1 MAEQQPLISVIT
13 PVYNAQDFLSATIE
27 SVLAQTYSHW
37 ELLLMMD
44 AKSSDRSLLIAREWA
59 ARDQRIKVLES
70 PEHQGVANNRNQGI
84 AKASGAY
91 MAFLDSDDL
100 WRPEKLK
107 KQLQFMQINQST
119 FSCHSYQQM
128 SAAGQELQVIR
139 RVPSQICYDD
149 LLKEN
154 VIGCLTVMVES
165 ALLKRHPFKK
175 DIPHEDFI
183 LWLDLLKEVPV
194 AHGLDENLAQY
205 RVLPQSRSGDKKR
218 SALDRW
224 HLYRHV
230 LKLPLAKSLY
240 CFAWYAFKALRVR
253 L

>member
-1 MAEQQPLISVIT
+1 MAEQHPLISVIT

-27 SVLAQTYSHW
+27 AVVAQTYSHW

-44 AKSSDRSLLIAREWA
+44 AKNSDRSLLIAREWA
-59 ARDQRIKVLES
+59 SRDPRIKVLES

-84 AKASGAY
+84 MKASGRY
-91 MAFLDSDDL
+91 IAFLDSDDV
-100 WRPEKLK
+100 WRPEKLQ
-107 KQLQFMQINQST
+107 KQLLFMQKAQSL

-128 SAAGQELQVIR
+128 SATGQELPVVR
-139 RVPSQICYDD
+139 RVPSQIGYDD

-165 ALLKRHPFKK
+165 SLLKRHQFKK
-175 DIPHEDFI
+175 GIPHEDFI
-183 LWLDLLKEVPV
+183 LWLELLKEVPV

-205 RVLPQSRSGDKKR
+205 RVLPHSRSGDKKR

-240 CFAWYAFKALRVR
+240 CFAWYAVRAVRVR
-253 L
+253 F